1 MAKKRAHGEGSI
13 TKRKDGRWMARATIH
28 GKREYFYGRTQAE
41 ALEKRERAKEAAR
54 KGAYV
59 KPTNLLFGEWLDT
72 WMTDYVRIK
81 VAPTTYDNY
90 EIWIENH
97 IKPYLGHYTLIELS
111 ADPDIIQKF
120 YINRLNAKPL
130 NGRGEKLS
138 KRSVEYMHTLIRSS
152 LEQAVKSGKILR
164 NPADLTEPPRVEE
177 KEAVYMPVSMFNDFL
192 KKIYSDRWFTA
203 FVVTFASGLR
213 LSELVALKWNKYGIG
228 LDEASNRIS
237 FIRVT
242 ESVARIKNRERK
254 SENEPKTIKIKK
266 KPKSKKG
273 IRDIPLPA
281 EVGELLDRWRIRQE
295 EEKRMAGNLYNDRG
309 YIFAWEDGR
318 PVEAGTLSKHFK
330 KLIRQHGFPEKITFH
345 KLRHSF
351 ATALLENGESLKTV
365 QELLGHATIGTT
377 GDIYSHVTER
387 MKQKA
392 AATIGG
398 LIDVDT
404 TFDTN
409 EN

>member
-138 KRSVEYMHTLIRSS
+138 KRSVEYMH
-152 LEQAVKSGKILR
+152 
-164 NPADLTEPPRVEE
+164 
-177 KEAVYMPVSMFNDFL
+177 
-192 KKIYSDRWFTA
+192 
-203 FVVTFASGLR
+203 
-213 LSELVALKWNKYGIG
+213 
-228 LDEASNRIS
+228 
-237 FIRVT
+237 
-242 ESVARIKNRERK
+242 
-254 SENEPKTIKIKK
+254 
-266 KPKSKKG
+266 
-273 IRDIPLPA
+273 
-281 EVGELLDRWRIRQE
+281 
-295 EEKRMAGNLYNDRG
+295 
-309 YIFAWEDGR
+309 
-318 PVEAGTLSKHFK
+318 
-330 KLIRQHGFPEKITFH
+330 
-345 KLRHSF
+345 
-351 ATALLENGESLKTV
+351 
-365 QELLGHATIGTT
+365 
-377 GDIYSHVTER
+377 
-387 MKQKA
+387 
-392 AATIGG
+392 
-398 LIDVDT
+398 
-404 TFDTN
+404 
-409 EN
+409 

>member
-13 TKRKDGRWMARATIH
+13 TKRKDGRWMARATIY

-41 ALEKRERAKEAAR
+41 AKGKMEEAKEAAK
-54 KGAYV
+54 KGIYV

-72 WMTDYVRIK
+72 WMENYVRIK
-81 VAPTTYDNY
+81 VEPSTYDNY
-90 EIWIENH
+90 ERWINNH
-97 IKPYLGHYTLIELS
+97 IKPFLGHYTLIELS
-111 ADPDIIQKF
+111 ANPDIIQKF
-120 YINRLNAKPL
+120 YINRLNTKPL
-130 NGRGEKLS
+130 NGRGDKLS
-138 KRSVEYMHTLIRSS
+138 KRSVEYMHTIIRSS
-152 LEQAVKSGKILR
+152 LEQAVKSGKIVR
-164 NPADLTEPPRVEE
+164 NPADLTNPPRSEK
-177 KEAVYMPVSMFNDFL
+177 KEAAYMPVSMFNDFL
-192 KKIYSDRWFTA
+192 KKIHNDRWFTA

-213 LSELVALKWNKYGIG
+213 LSELVALKWNKYGIRLG
-228 LDEASNRIS
+228 EGGNRIP
-237 FIRVT
+237 FIRVA

-281 EVGELLDRWRIRQE
+281 EVGWLLDKWHARQQ
-295 EEKRMAGNLYNDRG
+295 EEKRVAGNLYIDEG

-330 KLIRQHGFPEKITFH
+330 KLIRQHGFPETITFH